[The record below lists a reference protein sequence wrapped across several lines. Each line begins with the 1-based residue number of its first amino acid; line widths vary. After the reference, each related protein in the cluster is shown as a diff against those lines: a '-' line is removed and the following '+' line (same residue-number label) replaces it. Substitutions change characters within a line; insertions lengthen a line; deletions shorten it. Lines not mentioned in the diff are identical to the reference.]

1 MPTDNL
7 SLPNYCNY
15 QNNNLFP
22 KILTNTTNFSSI
34 KCTPV
39 QPKLSNPLTNPTLKP
54 TIMPM

>member
-1 MPTDNL
+1 MPTYNL
-7 SLPNYCNY
+7 SPSNY

-22 KILTNTTNFSSI
+22 KILTNTTNFSDI

-39 QPKLSNPLTNPTLKP
+39 QPKMSNPFSNPILKP